1 MRPDTAMTLLDSSE
15 SSTKGV
21 RRRRN
26 RIVAAIQL
34 AIAVFQARKALAR
47 ITRPKFGSI
56 DDIPDHLRRDLGFP
70 EAGPRWPGDV
80 YDPSTSI
87 LAYLRLK

>member
-21 RRRRN
+21 RKRRN
-26 RIVAAIQL
+26 RLVAAIQMG
-34 AIAVFQARKALAR
+34 IAVLKARKALSK
-47 ITRPKFGSI
+47 ITRPKRGSI
-56 DDIPDHLRRDLGFP
+56 DDIPDYLRRDLGLP
-70 EAGPRWPGDV
+70 EAGPRWPDV
-80 YDPSTSI
+80 YDGTASI

>member
-1 MRPDTAMTLLDSSE
+1 MTLLDSPE

-26 RIVAAIQL
+26 SIVAAFQM
-34 AIAVFQARKALAR
+34 AIAVYQARKALQR
-47 ITRPKFGSI
+47 ITRPKVGSI
-56 DDIPDHLRRDLGFP
+56 DDIPAYLRRDLGFP
-70 EAGPRWPGDV
+70 EAGPRWPGDT
-80 YDPSTSI
+80 YDASTSL

>member
-21 RRRRN
+21 RQRRN
-26 RIVAAIQL
+26 RVVSAIQM

-47 ITRPKFGSI
+47 ITRPKRGSI
-56 DDIPDHLRRDLGFP
+56 DDIPDYLRRDLGFP
-70 EAGPRWPGDV
+70 EAGPRWPSDL
-80 YDPSTSI
+80 YDGSTSI

>member
-1 MRPDTAMTLLDSSE
+1 MRPDNAMTLLDSPE

-34 AIAVFQARKALAR
+34 AIAVYKARKALAG
-47 ITRPKFGSI
+47 ITRPKRGSI

-70 EAGPRWPGDV
+70 EAGPYWPEP
-80 YDPSTSI
+80 YDRTVSI

>member
-1 MRPDTAMTLLDSSE
+1 MRPDTAMTLLDSTE

-26 RIVAAIQL
+26 RFVTAIQL

-47 ITRPKFGSI
+47 ITRPKYGSI
-56 DDIPDHLRRDLGFP
+56 DDIPDYLRRDLGLP
-70 EAGPRWPGDV
+70 EASSRWP
-80 YDPSTSI
+80 DPWDRSNSI

>member
-1 MRPDTAMTLLDSSE
+1 MRPDTAMTLLDSPQ

-26 RIVAAIQL
+26 SIVAAIEL
-34 AIAVFQARKALAR
+34 AIAVFQARRALAR
-47 ITRPKFGSI
+47 ITRPKYGSI

-70 EAGPRWPGDV
+70 EAGPRWPADL
-80 YDPSTSI
+80 YDHSTSI
-87 LAYLRLK
+87 LTYLRLK

>member
-21 RRRRN
+21 RQRRN
-26 RIVAAIQL
+26 RLVTAIQMG
-34 AIAVFQARKALAR
+34 IAVLKARKALAR
-47 ITRPKFGSI
+47 ITRPKRGSI
-56 DDIPDHLRRDLGFP
+56 DDIPDYLRRDLGLP
-70 EAGPRWPGDV
+70 EAGPRWPDV
-80 YDPSTSI
+80 YDGATSI